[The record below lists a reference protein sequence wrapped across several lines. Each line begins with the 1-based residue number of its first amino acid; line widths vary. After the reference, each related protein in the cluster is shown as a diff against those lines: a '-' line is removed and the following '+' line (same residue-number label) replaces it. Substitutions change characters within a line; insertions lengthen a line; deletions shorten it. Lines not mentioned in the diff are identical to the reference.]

1 MGLLQALAR
10 SRGEPV
16 PTTGRDVLIGTSQA
30 APAGAL
36 TSSMLDEASRIAGSL
51 RDNTPDLVRA
61 IGGNQTQLGTV
72 NAVLAP
78 DGSYSYRL
86 INNDPDGEGMWFT
99 PLTRGADGAVTRGT
113 PTYALRDGGWGDFI
127 AAAAMMMPAVGG
139 IVGAAG
145 GAAAGAGGT
154 AAAGEAAG
162 AGIAGGSGISLGGT
176 GAMTAGEALGAA
188 GGSGLSLGGSSL
200 GTSLGAAGGSGL
212 SLGGVTA
219 GTTSALGGTLGASLS
234 GLGDSTLSDSI
245 LNGATSGGTGGVGA
259 NLPSTPST
267 GGLSSSDSAVLHS
280 NEGYGPGMTGAQ
292 NSAYNSVLDT
302 TGSTSLAAA
311 AADPIGALGNAGTL
325 INNTALGDAA
335 SWLRSN
341 PTLGRLL
348 FSGATSLLSA
358 AGNSGGGGGSGGASA
373 PETYGAP
380 KQWTSALQRGLYQ
393 QPEQVSLPTTLAG
406 QLGINGASRWVR

>member
-1 MGLLQALAR
+1 MSQYTDALNAWL
-10 SRGEPV
+10 SAN
-16 PTTGRDVLIGTSQA
+16 PTAGQTIKDRWA
-30 APAGAL
+30 AWRNTADDPTDWAGGV
-36 TSSMLDEASRIAGSL
+36 ASRIDTPWGRLGGRQTFLGGDTGEPLPEQWMFELENSNGNGGTWVTPISMQANGQLSVAGDPYFRGDESLMDSLTPFMMVAAPFASAIGATMAGAGAAGAAGSG
-51 RDNTPDLVRA
+51 VA
-61 IGGNQTQLGTV
+61 
-72 NAVLAP
+72 
-78 DGSYSYRL
+78 
-86 INNDPDGEGMWFT
+86 
-99 PLTRGADGAVTRGT
+99 
-113 PTYALRDGGWGDFI
+113 
-127 AAAAMMMPAVGG
+127 
-139 IVGAAG
+139 AAG
-145 GAAAGAGGT
+145 GA
-154 AAAGEAAG
+154 EAG
-162 AGIAGGSGISLGGT
+162 AGIAGGSGLSLGGT

>member
-1 MGLLQALAR
+1 MGFAQTLQAGLAANR
-10 SRGEPV
+10 ATPR
-16 PTTGRDVLIGTSQA
+16 GRDVLIANMLA
-30 APAGAL
+30 APNSAFTAA
-36 TSSMLDEASRIAGSL
+36 MLDNAEAIQNGYGENIS
-51 RDNTPDLVRA
+51 DLVRHM
-61 IGGNQTQLGTV
+61 GGVQSQYGTI
-72 NAVLAP
+72 NATRDP
-78 DGSYSYRL
+78 NGGGYSYRL
-86 INNDPDGEGMWFT
+86 INNDPDGRGMWFT
-99 PLTRGADGAVTRGT
+99 PLTRNADGTVTRGT
-113 PTYALRDGGWGDFI
+113 PSYALRDGGWGEFI
-127 AAAAMMMPAVGG
+127 TAIAMMAPAVGG

-212 SLGGVTA
+212 SLGGVSA
-219 GTTSALGGTLGASLS
+219 GTASSLGGTLGASLS
-234 GLGDSTLSDSI
+234 GLGDSTLSDAV
-245 LNGATSGGTGGVGA
+245 LNGATSGGTGGAPGGGGVSV
-259 NLPSTPST
+259 PSTPST

-292 NSAYNSVLDT
+292 NTAYNTVADL
-302 TGSTSLAAA
+302 TGNQQLASLAGDAA
-311 AADPIGALGNAGTL
+311 GLPGVGGLT
-325 INNTALGDAA
+325 DAA

-348 FSGATSLLSA
+348 FSAGSSLLSGA
-358 AGNSGGGGGSGGASA
+358 SNSGGSGGGSGVA
-373 PETYGAP
+373 ETYGAP

-393 QPEQVSLPTTLAG
+393 QPQQVSLPTTLAG
-406 QLGINGASRWVR
+406 QLGLNGASRWVR